1 MMIKT
6 KTSNSPLNFLIN
18 NINIKAASIFAIAAF
33 LLLFNVFP
41 MGYLVF
47 KSFWGENGFTLETF
61 RKIYTY
67 ALNWTALKNTLLTA
81 GLAMIFGVMIAFP
94 LAWLVGRT
102 DIYGKKFFR
111 TLFVMTYMVPP
122 YVGAM
127 AWLRLLNPRV
137 GTLNVFLADLF
148 GLETNPFNIYTL
160 GGLTWVLTTF
170 YYPYAFITISR
181 AMEKM
186 DPSLEEASKI
196 SGASPLKTVMTVT
209 FPVMLPSIVAAGLLV
224 FISAASCYGIPSIIG
239 APGQIDTITTR
250 IIDYVYV
257 GSSDSLNDA
266 TALAVSLMIIAN
278 IVLYISTFICG
289 KKQYITVSGKST
301 RPNIVELGKWRVPIT
316 VLVALFALIVV
327 IIPFVSVAMTSF
339 TKNLGK
345 PLTLENFTTRYWN
358 IILTRESIL
367 KTAKNSLIA
376 ASIAATAGIMISCVM
391 AWLLTRTKSKGRYIP
406 DFLITLGSGTP
417 SVVIALALIMTMS
430 GRFGINIYNT
440 LTIMIIAY
448 MIKYLLMGMRT
459 IVSAMSQIHPSLE
472 EAALISG
479 AQWQKSFWDVTLP
492 LIAPSVVAGW
502 FLIFMPSF
510 YELTMSTLLYS
521 TDTKTIGYELYT
533 YQTYHSQQTASAI
546 ATGILVLV
554 IAVNWLLNKL
564 TKGEFSI

>member
-1 MMIKT
+1 MKIQKNF
-6 KTSNSPLNFLIN
+6 SNSSF
-18 NINIKAASIFAIAAF
+18 NINIKAALIFAIAAF

-47 KSFWGENGFTLETF
+47 KSFWGDSGFTLETF
-61 RKIYTY
+61 KRIYSY
-67 ALNWTALKNTLLTA
+67 SLNWNALKNTLITA

-94 LAWLVGRT
+94 LAWLIGRT
-102 DIYGKKFFR
+102 DLYGKKFFR

-137 GTLNVFLADLF
+137 GTLNVFLANLF
-148 GLETNPFNIYTL
+148 GLSENPFNIYTL

-196 SGASPLKTVMTVT
+196 SGASPLRTVMTVT
-209 FPVMLPSIVAAGLLV
+209 FPIMLPSIVAAGLLV

-239 APGQIDTITTR
+239 APGQIDTVTTR

-257 GSSDSLNDA
+257 GSSEGLNDA
-266 TALAVSLMIIAN
+266 TALAVSLMLIAN
-278 IVLYISTFICG
+278 IVLYVSTFMCG
-289 KKQYITVSGKST
+289 KRQYITVSGKST
-301 RPNIVELGKWRVPIT
+301 RPNIVELGKWRVPVTI
-316 VLVALFALIVV
+316 LVSIFALIVV
-327 IIPFVSVAMTSF
+327 VIPFVTVAMTSF

-345 PLTLENFTTRYWN
+345 PLTLENFTTRYWH
-358 IILTRESIL
+358 ILLTRGSIL
-367 KTAKNSLIA
+367 KTAENSLIA
-376 ASIAATAGIMISCVM
+376 ASVAATAGITISCVM
-391 AWLLTRTKSKGRYIP
+391 AWLLTRTKAKGRYIP

-430 GRFGINIYNT
+430 GKFGINIYNT

-459 IVSAMSQIHPSLE
+459 VVSAMSQIHPSLE

-479 AQWQKSFWDVTLP
+479 AEWHRGFLDVTLP

-546 ATGILVLV
+546 ATGILILV

>member
-1 MMIKT
+1 MKIQKN
-6 KTSNSPLNFLIN
+6 TSYFLLPNSYL
-18 NINIKAASIFAIAAF
+18 NIKAALIFAIAAF

-47 KSFWGENGFTLETF
+47 KSFWGDSGFTLETF
-61 RKIYTY
+61 KRIYSY
-67 ALNWTALKNTLLTA
+67 SLNWNALKNTLITA

-94 LAWLVGRT
+94 LAWLIGRT
-102 DIYGKKFFR
+102 DLYGKKFFR

-137 GTLNVFLADLF
+137 GTLNVFLANLF
-148 GLETNPFNIYTL
+148 GLSENPFNIYTL

-196 SGASPLKTVMTVT
+196 SGASPLRTVMTVT
-209 FPVMLPSIVAAGLLV
+209 FPIMLPSIVAAGLLV

-239 APGQIDTITTR
+239 APGQIDTVTTR

-257 GSSDSLNDA
+257 GSSEGLNDA
-266 TALAVSLMIIAN
+266 TALAVSLMLIAN
-278 IVLYISTFICG
+278 IVLYVSTFMCG
-289 KKQYITVSGKST
+289 KRQYITVSGKST
-301 RPNIVELGKWRVPIT
+301 RPNIVELGKWRVPVTI
-316 VLVALFALIVV
+316 LVSIFALIVV
-327 IIPFVSVAMTSF
+327 VIPFVTVAMTSF

-345 PLTLENFTTRYWN
+345 PLTLENFTTRYWH
-358 IILTRESIL
+358 ILLTRGSIL
-367 KTAKNSLIA
+367 KTAENSLIA
-376 ASIAATAGIMISCVM
+376 ASVAATAGITISCVM
-391 AWLLTRTKSKGRYIP
+391 AWLLTRTRAKGRYIP

-430 GRFGINIYNT
+430 GKFGINIYNT

-459 IVSAMSQIHPSLE
+459 VVSAMSQIHPSLE

-479 AQWQKSFWDVTLP
+479 AEWHRGFWDVTLP

-546 ATGILVLV
+546 ATGILILV